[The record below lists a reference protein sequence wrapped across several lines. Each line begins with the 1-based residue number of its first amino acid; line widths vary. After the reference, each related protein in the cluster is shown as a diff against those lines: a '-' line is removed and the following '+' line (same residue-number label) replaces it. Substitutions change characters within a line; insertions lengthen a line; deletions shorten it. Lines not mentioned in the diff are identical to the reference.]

1 MMSKKLLLALPLA
14 VLLGACGGGGGDAAE
29 EAAART
35 VPASA
40 MASPEAFVRYAA
52 SLVADDK
59 AEPLELAQLQ
69 PPVSET
75 AEPVDLQ

>member
-1 MMSKKLLLALPLA
+1 MTASLPA
-14 VLLGACGGGGGDAAE
+14 RADVVIV
-29 EAAART
+29 AART